1 MTRKRKI
8 MSEDD
13 GQQYDEIF
21 RLLYDES
28 CKESSADDAVMS
40 DGAFRTF
47 ERRTGLSRR
56 PFFRSTGLYR
66 SAAVAAVL
74 SLPLAIICM
83 IVLLSGPSDSSV
95 MAVNEVF
102 TGMKEF
108 KKTVLPDGTVVNLDP
123 CSRLVYPSEF
133 KGDERKVYLSGGAFF
148 DVATDSLKRFIVSA
162 QSTEVAVYGTS
173 FHLSSRNDRPDEEV
187 ALVEGSVELKSK
199 DSRSATM
206 VSPGQIVRYDKFSGS
221 VIVEE
226 FDVQSYM
233 SVVNS
238 GGIQFLNQTLSEIA
252 RELGRIFATNI
263 QIVGDEI
270 QNERYYATFV
280 NGEDL
285 DTILNSLNI
294 NGLFTVLHNP
304 NTNTIKLTE
313 K

>member
-1 MTRKRKI
+1 MTLKKKI
-8 MSEDD
+8 ISEDD
-13 GQQYDEIF
+13 KQQFDDF
-21 RLLYDES
+21 FKSLYDES
-28 CKESSADDAVMS
+28 CKERSADDVILS
-40 DGAFRTF
+40 DRAFKTF
-47 ERRTGLSRR
+47 ERRTGLSHRS
-56 PFFRSTGLYR
+56 FFRSVYLYR
-66 SAAVAAVL
+66 SAVFAAVIF
-74 SLPLAIICM
+74 LPLAIVCM
-83 IVLLSGPSDSSV
+83 ISIISRPSDLSV
-95 MAVNEVF
+95 VAVNEIF

-108 KKTVLPDGTVVNLDP
+108 RRAVLPDGTVVNLDP

-133 KGDERKVYLSGGAFF
+133 EGDNRKVYLSGGAFF

-162 QSTEVAVYGTS
+162 QSTEVSVYGTS

-221 VIVEE
+221 VIIEE